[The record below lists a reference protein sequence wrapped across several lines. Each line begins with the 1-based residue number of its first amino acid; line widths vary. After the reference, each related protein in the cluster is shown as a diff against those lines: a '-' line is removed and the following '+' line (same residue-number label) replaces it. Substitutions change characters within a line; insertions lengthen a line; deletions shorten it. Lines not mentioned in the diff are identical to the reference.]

1 MSISIALCTYNGAK
15 YIKEQLESLISQT
28 TPPDEIVVCDDG
40 SDDGTLDIAE
50 KVLHEW
56 GGHYKV
62 LRNEKNLGYQKNFEK
77 SIGACN
83 GEYIFLC
90 DQDDVWLPNKIQK
103 VMHVFQQQPDIGM
116 VFHDAQLVDA
126 DLHDFGK
133 RFWGQL
139 PFTELEHPEKYIIY
153 NHGNVVQGCASAIKR
168 ELFERAYPFP
178 EDVYHDKWLATVALL
193 TSKLYVLDEPLILY
207 RQHGNNVLGAFG
219 DPNKRK
225 HYGILKHQRILAR
238 DNVELLKR
246 KIDFYTQCMKRF
258 YTVYDSHIMNDVHN
272 ELLGW
277 QKREQFIK
285 DRNIIALVKLYM
297 NKSLKHYKKCDFR
310 RDLRSVIFD
319 EY

>member
-1 MSISIALCTYNGAK
+1 MSISIALCTYNGEK
-15 YIKEQLESLISQT
+15 YIKEQLESLIKQIL
-28 TPPDEIVVCDDG
+28 PPDEIVVCDDG

-50 KVLHEW
+50 KVLREW
-56 GGHYKV
+56 DGHYQV

-77 SIGACN
+77 AIGACK

-90 DQDDVWLPNKIQK
+90 DQDDVWLPDKIQK
-103 VMHVFQQQPDIGM
+103 VMQVFQQHPDTGM

-168 ELFERAYPFP
+168 EIFERAYPFP

-193 TSKLYVLDEPLILY
+193 TSKLYALDEPLILY

-219 DPNKRK
+219 DPTQRP
-225 HYGILKHQRILAR
+225 HYGILEHQKKLAQ
-238 DNVELLKR
+238 DNVALLDE
-246 KIDFYTQCMKRF
+246 KIDFYTCCMERF
-258 YTVYDSHIMNDVHN
+258 YPAYETLMLSDLRN
-272 ELLGW
+272 ELSGW
-277 QKREQFIK
+277 NARKKYIV
-285 DRNIIALVKLYM
+285 DRDIISLIKLYLGK
-297 NKSLKHYKKCDFR
+297 NLKTYKTRDVR
-310 RDLRSVIFD
+310 RDIRSIIFSD
-319 EY
+319 